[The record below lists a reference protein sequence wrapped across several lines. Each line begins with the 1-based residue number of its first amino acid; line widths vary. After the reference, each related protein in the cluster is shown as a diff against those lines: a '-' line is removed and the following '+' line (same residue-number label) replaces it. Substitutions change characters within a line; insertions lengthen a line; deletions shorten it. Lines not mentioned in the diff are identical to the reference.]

1 MAQDEVGYEKRY
13 TFQKKPWK
21 VWMSSAPNPTA
32 VLVSARQL
40 LDGTALGHNILI
52 YNGNLYANGVF
63 SGTSFL
69 DFYRYCLDV
78 EPALFDRRSKFGTY
92 EYEFGQSLYDILHRT
107 DITVNLHNKD
117 AALYPEDIKA
127 FFGVNRDW
135 SVWFHKNSNMLQD
148 NFGVSYNAGDCFTTE
163 ATNQDIAYANL
174 ESDII
179 CYQKDDIFSNTM
191 AFEDGKV
198 AYTKIKLNQTKV
210 MVMKLIVGA
219 VLLNSNEPGLIQEI
233 NDQNVTQVFTKFSN
247 DDKVNHLFDYI
258 YFWVKAPFCADY
270 IDPDDFNQNLNQD
283 ADVIHR
289 NLMVASQYVDKIRNN
304 FNRYNEAFDYQLED
318 GGGDDTSTLA
328 EFLEQFSRPY
338 IPTNSPL
345 KDFVSNKL
353 LGAEAITDYDFDSHA
368 NVVSTAEELI
378 KRSYIMDEKY
388 EIENLPNANVLGSVY
403 SLPVRNIDN
412 ELQRI
417 TPFNFYD
424 PDSREDAEY
433 YRALGRLP
441 TLIGKEGNITTDG
454 RIMSPTIDE
463 LWYIIKKL
471 ISGEPVHNS
480 TPTNIALPNNEVAE
494 DTTLKEA
501 VMAQYKQSF
510 EGVSKAIDPIDFEY
524 GYDENN
530 RINRV
535 SVKEFVVQP
544 ENITH
549 KIYNLLAAVSTRLN
563 KFYNENIELNDEF
576 TTDEESGITTYTGN
590 SRALNRVGDYILG
603 TTKMEI
609 ASNADN
615 EYGPRA
621 SAPLSLRELEAAILG
636 NKYNIE
642 NNFVFASKTY
652 AVTGKFG
659 KRLVDEE
666 SNILSGGSLYQMHRD
681 YNADVENPN
690 TYFELGGKG
699 DGTSGYD
706 ITAGDLD
713 GGQEVNMEGPGI
725 IPVYILDKNL
735 KRTTEINETQLPIMA
750 SNYGTSKL
758 LHEEQ
763 GKYTGAD
770 IYMAAD
776 GTWRYKAEH
785 MRLPILR
792 SRY

>member
-1 MAQDEVGYEKRY
+1 MAQDNERYEKNY

-40 LDGTALGHNILI
+40 LEGTSLGHNILI

-92 EYEFGQSLYDILHRT
+92 EYDLGTSLNDILHRSE
-107 DITVNLHNKD
+107 ITVNLHNKD

-127 FFGVNRDW
+127 FFGVNSTW
-135 SVWFHKNSNMLQD
+135 APWFHKNSNMIQD
-148 NFGVSYNAGDCFTTE
+148 NFGVSYNAGDCFTAE
-163 ATNQDIAYANL
+163 ATNQEISYANL

-198 AYTKIKLNQTKV
+198 AYTKIQLNQRKT

-219 VLLNSNEPGLIQEI
+219 ILLNSNEPSLITEI
-233 NDQNVTQVFTKFSN
+233 NDQNVTAVFTKFSN
-247 DDKVNHLFDYI
+247 DDKTNHLFDYI

-283 ADVIHR
+283 ADVVHR
-289 NLMVASQYVDKIRNN
+289 NLLIASQYVDKIRNN
-304 FNRYNEAFDYQLED
+304 FNRFNEAFDYQKSED
-318 GGGDDTSTLA
+318 EDTSSLT

-353 LGAEAITDYDFDSHA
+353 LGAEAITDYDYDEHS

-378 KRSYIMDEKY
+378 RRSYIMDEKY
-388 EIENLPNANVLGSVY
+388 EIEDIPNANVLGSVY
-403 SLPVRNIDN
+403 SLPVRKVNG

-424 PDSREDAEY
+424 PDSREDSEY
-433 YRALGRLP
+433 YRLLGRLP

-463 LWYIIKKL
+463 LWYIVKKI
-471 ISGEPVHNS
+471 ISGEPLHGS
-480 TPTNIALPNNEVAE
+480 IPSNIALPNNEVAE

-501 VMAQYKQSF
+501 IMAQYKQSF
-510 EGVSKAIDPIDFEY
+510 DGVSKAIDPIDFAYE
-524 GYDENN
+524 YDENGK
-530 RINRV
+530 INKV

-549 KIYNLLAAVSTRLN
+549 KIYTLLAAVSARLN
-563 KFYNENIELNDEF
+563 KFYNENVALNDDF
-576 TTDEESGITTYTGN
+576 TTDEESGIVTYTGN

-603 TTKMEI
+603 TTKMET

-659 KRLVDEE
+659 KRLEDEE
-666 SNILSGGSLYQMHRD
+666 HNITSGGSLYQMHRD

-690 TYFELGGKG
+690 TYFELGGKK

-706 ITAGDLD
+706 ITAGDLN
-713 GGQEVNMEGPGI
+713 GEQEVNTEGPGV

-735 KRTTEINETQLPIMA
+735 KITSEINKTQLPIMA
-750 SNYGTSKL
+750 SNYGASEL
-758 LHEEQ
+758 LHAEQ

-770 IYMAAD
+770 VYMAAD